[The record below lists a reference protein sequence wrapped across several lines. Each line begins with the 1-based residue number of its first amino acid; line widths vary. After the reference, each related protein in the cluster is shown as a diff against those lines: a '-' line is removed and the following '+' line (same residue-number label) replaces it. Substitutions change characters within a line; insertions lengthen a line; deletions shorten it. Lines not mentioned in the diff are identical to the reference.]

1 MTIAGF
7 HDDTLKGVLSANLTP
22 SDFIRTPERLF
33 GRGKNLLAIERALIS
48 AGRQIFIYGD
58 RGVGKTSLAL
68 TAAHIHTH
76 SSLKPI
82 HVNCGR
88 SAGFYSVVQA
98 VGNAVLP
105 PQAKFEHIGS
115 RTSIGG
121 SFSGFGVNFTPS
133 GEVARTIVLPTSL
146 NDALYQ
152 VSENVTRVGIF
163 KSVAT

>member
-33 GRGKNLLAIERALIS
+33 GRAKNVLAIERALSS
-48 AGRQIFIYGD
+48 AGRQIFISGD

-68 TAAHIHTH
+68 TAAYLHTD

-88 SAGFYSVVQA
+88 SAEFYAVVQA
-98 VGNAVLP
+98 IGNAVLP
-105 PQAKFEHIGS
+105 PQAKFEHAGS
-115 RTSIGG
+115 RPGLGG
-121 SFSGFGVNFTPS
+121 GLAGFSM
-133 GEVARTIVLPTSL
+133 TSL
-146 NDALYQ
+146 QAEKPFERSL
-152 VSENVTRVGIF
+152 RLR
-163 KSVAT
+163 A